1 MRWSRLEITPMSLD
15 HQPAVQVTS
24 RIRTLVD
31 LSGVLRHEALVA
43 IGDHL
48 VRQPR
53 PEYEGR
59 SVPYAAL
66 EELLEAASSF
76 HGRGARRLQ
85 AAVAQVRRDSDSPA
99 ETTLRLALV
108 RAGLPEPLANVRP
121 VGGVDRLGAGIDL
134 GQPDLHWPTW
144 RVALEHD
151 GPTHLTPEQQAKDIA
166 RGERRARA
174 GWVEVR
180 TTAED
185 LQYGCRKAVDRV
197 RDALLRQGWTASA

>member
-1 MRWSRLEITPMSLD
+1 MSLD

-24 RIRTLVD
+24 RIRTLID
-31 LSGVLRHEALVA
+31 LSGVLRLEGLVA

-59 SVPYAAL
+59 SVPYARL
-66 EELLEAASSF
+66 EELLE
-76 HGRGARRLQ
+76 

-99 ETTLRLALV
+99 ETTLRLAPV

-121 VGGVDRLGAGIDL
+121 VGGVDRLGARIDL
-134 GQPDLHWPTW
+134 GQPDLHWATW

-151 GPTHLTPEQQAKDIA
+151 GPTHLTPQQQARDIA

-185 LQYGCRKAVDRV
+185 LQYGCRKAVDQV
-197 RDALLRQGWTASA
+197 RDALLRQGWTVSA